1 MPLPTV
7 LTLLPVALLLFVG
20 SLVVVMLTAAWFT
33 RRLEALCEMFGL
45 SIGIL
50 SLLSALGANIPNY
63 AASVVAIVEGRTGEG
78 ISIIIGSNIYNI
90 AVILASARWPPGK
103 PPGLRS
109 ICKRRRMRA
118 GSPGLRFPSC

>member
-63 AASVVAIVEGRTGEG
+63 AASVVAIVEGRW
-78 ISIIIGSNIYNI
+78 
-90 AVILASARWPPGK
+90 ARASASLLAPTSTTLP
-103 PPGLRS
+103 
-109 ICKRRRMRA
+109 
-118 GSPGLRFPSC
+118 